1 MSQSPYPVNERGR
14 AVEPDVSSDERT
26 YATLLHLTLL
36 GYLVAP
42 FVMFIAPLIMW
53 LIKKEESRFIDDH
66 GRETLNF
73 HITLMI
79 YSIVLPVIA
88 GILTAVTCGVAFPLV
103 IISVFLPF
111 VLGIVGMIAASRSAN
126 RGEYYRYPMTIR
138 FL

>member
-1 MSQSPYPVNERGR
+1 M
-14 AVEPDVSSDERT
+14 EPDVSSDERT